1 MVIRNTRVQDFEPNR
16 RQTKLSW
23 FSVRRFYH
31 DEEGSF
37 TIESVVWMP
46 IFAILIAVIMNV
58 SMVFFGESHML
69 RVVHDANQAFSLG
82 RFEDELETETYILS
96 KLDYMDAEFTI
107 NTTLNSGIISTILR
121 APATDLM
128 PLNLMTSAFKTVD
141 ITVSA
146 QQIVEY

>member
-1 MVIRNTRVQDFEPNR
+1 M
-16 RQTKLSW
+16 
-23 FSVRRFYH
+23 FSVKDGIVRNIKKIAASRLGNETRRFFT

-58 SMVFFGESHML
+58 SMVFFGESQML
-69 RVVHDANQAFSLG
+69 RVVQDANRAFSLG

>member
-1 MVIRNTRVQDFEPNR
+1 MRTIDKVTSSRVGKEA
-16 RQTKLSW
+16 
-23 FSVRRFYH
+23 RRFFS

-37 TIESVVWMP
+37 TIESVIWMP

-58 SMVFFGESHML
+58 SMVFFGESQML
-69 RVVHDANQAFSLG
+69 RVVQDANRAISLG
-82 RFEDELETETYILS
+82 RIETELETETYILS
-96 KLDYMDAEFTI
+96 KLNYMDAEFTV

-128 PLNLMTSAFKTVD
+128 PLNLMTSAFKSVD
-141 ITVSA
+141 IAVSA

>member
-1 MVIRNTRVQDFEPNR
+1 MRNIKKSAISRLGHEAR
-16 RQTKLSW
+16 RLFT
-23 FSVRRFYH
+23 
-31 DEEGSF
+31 DEDGSF

-58 SMVFFGESHML
+58 SMVFFGESQML
-69 RVVHDANQAFSLG
+69 RVVQDANRAFSLG

-96 KLDYMDAEFTI
+96 RLDYMDADFTV
-107 NTTLNSGIISTILR
+107 NTTLNNGIISTVLR

-128 PLNLMTSAFKTVD
+128 PLNLMTSAFKSVD
-141 ITVSA
+141 IAVSA

>member
-1 MVIRNTRVQDFEPNR
+1 MVIRNTRVQDFEPNT

-58 SMVFFGESHML
+58 SLVFFSESQML
-69 RVVHDANQAFSLG
+69 RVVQDANRAFSLG
-82 RFEDELETETYILS
+82 RFENELETETYILAE
-96 KLDYMDAEFTI
+96 LDHMGANFTVE
-107 NTTLNSGIISTILR
+107 TTLSGGVITTVLS
-121 APATDLM
+121 APAADLM
-128 PLNLMTSAFKTVD
+128 PLNLMTSAFDSVD
-141 ITVSA
+141 VGVFA
-146 QQIVEY
+146 QQLFEY